1 MSKNSIQIVENIDTD
16 DFLNAIEEYYYSL
29 EKELSQ
35 KKLKINETICNN
47 NKGFSYLYNLSEE
60 QSFNFTNIKSKIKNM
75 IQYLYQYSNE
85 KKEIFLKDYNNFI
98 DGKKGTFS
106 LFNYDVYL
114 YTDAYDCKN
123 RNNYKY
129 LYINNSLI
137 KNHLKD
143 DKETIINNYLEGEKD
158 IEDFVEDYCKNL
170 ISSLKENS
178 NENKYKINLY
188 LMFEKYKVDIINI
201 LESFSNYEFIKAI
214 FDEYQNYFYNI
225 SLINNDE
232 YLNELIYNLSIIY
245 SNTPY
250 LIGNEEIQKIDE
262 DINLLKN
269 LEDYKKD
276 SDDRFYSSI
285 ELILDNK
292 MRMIINL
299 NEKINNYIISDLN
312 KYENLKEEIGIIEM
326 NFKDINKIINKY
338 QNIYQKNLEKI
349 SNSIKNESFDSFDI
363 YNDIKNLS
371 YILENYTEN
380 NNNSIQNDLLLKN
393 LKEIKIKREI
403 EGIERLISNNEYN
416 VDINKNT
423 IPEINIIMLNYYMS
437 KLDSIY
443 QMKQKKLLIMKLN
456 KKLII

>member
-1 MSKNSIQIVENIDTD
+1 
-16 DFLNAIEEYYYSL
+16 
-29 EKELSQ
+29 
-35 KKLKINETICNN
+35 
-47 NKGFSYLYNLSEE
+47 
-60 QSFNFTNIKSKIKNM
+60 
-75 IQYLYQYSNE
+75 
-85 KKEIFLKDYNNFI
+85 
-98 DGKKGTFS
+98 
-106 LFNYDVYL
+106 
-114 YTDAYDCKN
+114 
-123 RNNYKY
+123 
-129 LYINNSLI
+129 LI

-285 ELILDNK
+285 ELI
-292 MRMIINL
+292 
-299 NEKINNYIISDLN
+299 
-312 KYENLKEEIGIIEM
+312 G
-326 NFKDINKIINKY
+326 
-338 QNIYQKNLEKI
+338 
-349 SNSIKNESFDSFDI
+349 
-363 YNDIKNLS
+363 
-371 YILENYTEN
+371 
-380 NNNSIQNDLLLKN
+380 
-393 LKEIKIKREI
+393 
-403 EGIERLISNNEYN
+403 
-416 VDINKNT
+416 
-423 IPEINIIMLNYYMS
+423 
-437 KLDSIY
+437 
-443 QMKQKKLLIMKLN
+443 
-456 KKLII
+456 